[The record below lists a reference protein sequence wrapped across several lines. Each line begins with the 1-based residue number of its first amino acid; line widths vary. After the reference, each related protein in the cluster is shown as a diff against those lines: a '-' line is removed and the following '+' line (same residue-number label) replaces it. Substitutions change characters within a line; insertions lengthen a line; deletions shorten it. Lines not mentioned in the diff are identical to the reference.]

1 MSETTTAPTAE
12 AGAGIG
18 PDPSR
23 APLPAPTASSELA
36 IHAGQR
42 AFNEEQVAV
51 LRHMGLEHATEPDLK
66 VFWHYCQ
73 RTGLDPFTRQ
83 VYMIGRDTKVRVRE
97 VNPETGNERTV
108 EQRVEKF
115 TIQVGIDG
123 WRLIG
128 NRAAK
133 REGARVGHRRPLY
146 AGADGVWTSVWS
158 AEEPPV
164 ACEYTLEIDGV
175 EVTSICYFDEYV
187 QQTWVDGKGMVPN
200 SMWRKMPRNQLAKC
214 AEGLSWRKAFP
225 ADYSG
230 IVLED
235 AAQPDL
241 VVEGEV
247 VDGPAPAKAAPK
259 RAKGAER
266 NRERAHKAA
275 TKGAKSEPAPAAEQE
290 DPDPRRKWVN
300 SMFRLFAECGLD
312 QRDDQL
318 IAIAELGKL
327 DALPEHRDAIDD
339 ETLRSVVHKLAQIV
353 KAAEDREA
361 AEADV
366 TKQSAIEAAVDDM
379 LRSWEYRQA
388 NAADEAQQ

>member
-1 MSETTTAPTAE
+1 MSETTE
-12 AGAGIG
+12 ATKTGAGVGIG

-23 APLPAPTASSELA
+23 APLPAPAASSELA

-42 AFNEEQVAV
+42 GFNEEQVAV

-108 EQRVEKF
+108 ERRVEKF
-115 TIQVGIDG
+115 TIQLGIDG

-128 NRAAK
+128 TRAAK
-133 REGARVGHRRPLY
+133 REGARVGHNEPLY
-146 AGADGVWTSVWS
+146 AGADGVWTSVW
-158 AEEPPV
+158 APAEPPV
-164 ACEYTLEIDGV
+164 ACKYTLEIDGV
-175 EVTSICYFDEYV
+175 EVTSVCYFDEYV
-187 QQTWVDGKGMVPN
+187 QQTWVDGQGMVSN

-214 AEGLSWRKAFP
+214 AEALSWRKAFP

-230 IVLED
+230 LVLED
-235 AAQPDL
+235 AAQPEVID
-241 VVEGEV
+241 GEV
-247 VDGPAPAKAAPK
+247 VDGPAPAKAEPK

-266 NRERAHKAA
+266 NRQRAAKAA
-275 TKGAKSEPAPAAEQE
+275 AKHEAEAGEPAQEAQQE
-290 DPDPRRKWVN
+290 DPNPRRKWVN
-300 SMFRLFAECGLD
+300 RMFQLFSDAGLE

-318 IAIAELGKL
+318 AAIAELGKL

-339 ETLRSVVHKLAQIV
+339 DTLKAVVHKLNELV
-353 KAAEDREA
+353 KGTAKAEDPA
-361 AEADV
+361 AAL
-366 TKQSAIEAAVDDM
+366 EAAVDDL

-388 NAADEAQQ
+388 AGGDEAQS